1 MAYTWNNKWI
11 WKYESVWCSLEK
23 FKYSNELTSKDL
35 RLILNI
41 SRESVYT
48 TPIYK
53 SLYFSK
59 HIVDKTSISNLL
71 DIDVFKILEN
81 DSNLFFDKLCNNLN
95 LEKYIISKLR
105 YCPKCI
111 KIGYHSIFHQLNFFD
126 DCVFHNIKLKSK
138 CPNCKVENPYLV
150 KFSKATHAFSCEC
163 GYSYISETN
172 VLNLFNLWLNN
183 TYIKDIGGFKLN
195 QSNLLYTSFNWYKNR
210 KLLKNENYIENNSNI
225 YSLLKNNSID
235 NLPKIEFN
243 HSNSLKSNSNTKNN
257 LTKSMINSYINI
269 LKSISRHIRRH
280 YIKENRIDYF
290 YVRSNMFLDPD
301 FNYKHH
307 TGYTYSE
314 IEPELYAYIMW
325 RKEMEGHENF
335 STVHKRLTF
344 KGINDISQI
353 PQNIMNTKVY
363 KYIDNEL
370 SEYIINQNYR
380 KEIIFDNCNI
390 IKDSLERIIGIILWN
405 NFIDWLDY
413 ANYKK
418 QNYPYDKIDF
428 SASIPLHIDDFFIGY
443 DNKSDFGYVIKI
455 K

>member
-1 MAYTWNNKWI
+1 MAYTWNNQWI
-11 WKYESVWCSLEK
+11 WKYESIWCSLEK

-35 RLILNI
+35 GVILRA
-41 SRESVYT
+41 SRERVQTESV
-48 TPIYK
+48 YK
-53 SLYFSK
+53 SLYLSK
-59 HIVDKTSISNLL
+59 NIVDISSLSNLL
-71 DIDVFKILEN
+71 NIDVFNKLDN
-81 DSNLFFDKLCNNLN
+81 DLNLFLDALYNNLN
-95 LEKYIISKLR
+95 IEKYIVYKLR

-111 KIGYHSIFHQLNFFD
+111 EVGYHSIFHQLSFFD
-126 DCVFHNIKLKSK
+126 DCVFHNTKLKSK
-138 CPNCKVENPYLV
+138 CPICKKEEPYLI
-150 KFSKATHAFSCEC
+150 KYSKSKHGFSCEC

-172 VLNLFNLWLNN
+172 TFNLFNLWLSN
-183 TYIKDIGGFKLN
+183 TYTKDIQGFKLN
-195 QSNLLYTSFNWYKNR
+195 HSNLIYTSFNWYKKK
-210 KLLKNENYIENNSNI
+210 KLFQDKCYIENRNNM

-257 LTKSMINSYINI
+257 ITKPMIHSYINI

-301 FNYKHH
+301 FNYKYH

-325 RKEMEGHENF
+325 RKEMEGHEEF
-335 STVHKRLTF
+335 STVHKRLKF

-363 KYIDNEL
+363 KYIDNEF

-390 IKDSLERIIGIILWN
+390 IKDSLDRIIGIILWS
-405 NFIDWLDY
+405 NFINWLDY

-418 QNYPYDKIDF
+418 QNCPYDKIDF
-428 SASIPLHIDDFFIGY
+428 SASIPLDIDDFFIGY

>member
-35 RLILNI
+35 GLILNT
-41 SRESVYT
+41 SRERAYT
-48 TPIYK
+48 TSIYK

-71 DIDVFKILEN
+71 DIDVFQILEN

-95 LEKYIISKLR
+95 LEKYIVSKLR

-172 VLNLFNLWLNN
+172 ILNLFNLWLNN
-183 TYIKDIGGFKLN
+183 TYIKDIEGFKLN

-225 YSLLKNNSID
+225 YSLLKNNNISSLFKIKFTYD
-235 NLPKIEFN
+235 KITNLE
-243 HSNSLKSNSNTKNN
+243 SNTYNIGKP
-257 LTKSMINSYINI
+257 LLDPYICT
-269 LKSISRHIRRH
+269 LKAISRHIRRH
-280 YIKENRIDYF
+280 YIKVNNINYF
-290 YVRSNMFLDPD
+290 SRKKFIFLDDLNFD
-301 FNYKHH
+301 FH
-307 TGYTYSE
+307 TEGISYSD
-314 IEPELYAYIMW
+314 IDAELYAYIMW
-325 RKEMEGHENF
+325 RKELEGHEDF
-335 STVHKRLTF
+335 STIHEKIKL
-344 KGINDISQI
+344 KGVIDSSYILRM
-353 PQNIMNTKVY
+353 NIMDTEVY
-363 KYIDNEL
+363 KYVENEF
-370 SEYIINQNYR
+370 SEYIYNYK
-380 KEIIFDNCNI
+380 KEKIFNYHSIVEDAF
-390 IKDSLERIIGIILWN
+390 KRIIGVILWQH
-405 NFIDWLDY
+405 FINWLNY
-413 ANYKK
+413 AHYKK
-418 QNYPYDKIDF
+418 KKYPYDKIDF
-428 SASIPLHIDDFFIGY
+428 SASIPLKINDFFIGH
-443 DNKSDFGYVIKI
+443 DNKNKLAYIIKVNG
-455 K
+455 